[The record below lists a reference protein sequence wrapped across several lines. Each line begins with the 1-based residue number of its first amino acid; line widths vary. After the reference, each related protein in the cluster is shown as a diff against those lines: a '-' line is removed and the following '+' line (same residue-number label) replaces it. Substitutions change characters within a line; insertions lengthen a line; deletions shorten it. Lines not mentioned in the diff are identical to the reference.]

1 MPKVGTIKFP
11 RRKTRRSNRRLSYAK
26 LSEAEKDSITSN
38 WVETYNRKKT
48 GLVVS
53 RTPQRNYGVF
63 TTKKWKANA
72 SICSYDGEKLNKSE
86 VDMRYPSGGSEYLA
100 QCHNNLYI
108 DGVDPRLSSV
118 ARFMNC
124 ADDQHTANVEII
136 SMTDE
141 GCVYVFVKDSDIPK
155 GAELFWDYGEKFD
168 LSHLVPVYVPPESTE
183 EKEAEEDP
191 YRNTLY
197 AMNHVFAMFNAVPA
211 R

>member
-1 MPKVGTIKFP
+1 MPKVETIKFP

-26 LSEAEKDSITSN
+26 LSEAEKDSITSK

-53 RTPQRNYGVF
+53 RTPQRNYGVV

-72 SICSYDGEKLNKSE
+72 SICSYDGEKLTKSE
-86 VDMRYPSGGSEYLA
+86 VDKRYPSGGSEYLA